1 MLTVPRNT
9 QKFTFLAWITA
20 SLGLLAFFVLSP
32 ASMPPPDKGL
42 RLGKDLPMQVLV
54 DADRSMSVE
63 TVAALPDDAFETRS
77 TPLNEGYTRQAYW
90 VRVGVPAMAPTSA
103 LASDDPMWL
112 EITPTYLDKVT
123 LYQRIHGTW
132 QARDSGDTVPMARR
146 LHVRQLV
153 FPLQAGHPFVLR
165 LETSSAMQLY
175 ATVWRSTGLM
185 AWLSSVEWASGVH
198 QGVHLVLALL
208 IGGAALALRMRSLA
222 AMTLLALVVLVHNA
236 NVRGYAQLWLPEPWA
251 PHADIWVS
259 IGVFLLPAAFAWQ
272 ARETL
277 TRGTAWRRIDRMLVL
292 LTAAPVLAMLSIPA
306 GQYTH
311 WAWLGVSVPWMV
323 SALSA
328 LVAWSNL
335 LRQGTTI
342 VNLLVLVPYSLH
354 AVMGLH
360 VAAAYTG
367 LVNSHI
373 EAGLY
378 WQLESLLLYI
388 LIIIAV
394 GASLVEKFQNSMDRQ
409 AQLVESLARSE
420 HALEARVRTR
430 TAELLHAQN
439 ALQAA
444 LHGER
449 TLRLEQRQFF
459 NMVNHEFRTP
469 LAVVDSA
476 ATEQLTFPS
485 PDIEAQLERAAQI
498 RRACRRL
505 TALVDHCLV
514 SDRLDAP
521 AFQLQLNRIPVMELV
536 DDAVQLVHWSR
547 RHHLALD
554 TQGAPAAWTCDPTL
568 VRIALSN
575 LVDNAVKYAQAGEIA
590 VRARTDA
597 QGRLELTV
605 SDQGPGLAPELA
617 QRIFDLHERGE
628 RADQTR
634 GFGLGLWVARRV
646 AQMHGGDVQVT
657 AAAGGGTCFTLT
669 LPREIPD
676 GNDPATP
683 GPSRPLP
690 DTAAATPPLSA

>member
-1 MLTVPRNT
+1 
-9 QKFTFLAWITA
+9 
-20 SLGLLAFFVLSP
+20 
-32 ASMPPPDKGL
+32 MPPPDKGL

-54 DADRSMSVE
+54 DAGRDMTV
-63 TVAALPDDAFETRS
+63 TQVAALPDDAFETRNA
-77 TPLNEGYTRQAYW
+77 PLNEGYTRQAYW
-90 VRVGVPAMAPTSA
+90 VRVAMPA
-103 LASDDPMWL
+103 LAPSSPLARDDPLWL

-123 LYQRIHGTW
+123 LYQQVHGLW
-132 QARDSGDTVPMARR
+132 QARESGDTVPMTQRI
-146 LHVRQLV
+146 HVRQLV
-153 FPLQAGHPFVLR
+153 FPLRPGQPFLLR

-175 ATVWRSTGLM
+175 ATVWRSTGLL

-198 QGVHLVLALL
+198 QGVNLVLTLL
-208 IGGAALALRMRSLA
+208 IGGAALALRMRSLI
-222 AMTLLALVVLVHNA
+222 AMTLLAFVVLTHNA
-236 NVRGYAQLWLPEPWA
+236 NVRGYAQLWLPEPWS

-259 IGVFLLPAAFAWQ
+259 VGVFLLPAAFAWQ

-277 TRGTAWRRIDRMLVL
+277 TQGTAWRRIDRMLVL
-292 LTAAPVLAMLSIPA
+292 LTLAPLLAVLSIPA
-306 GQYTH
+306 GYYTQ

-328 LVAWSNL
+328 LVAWNNL
-335 LRQGTTI
+335 FRQGATI
-342 VNLLVLVPYSLH
+342 VNLLVLIPYSLH

-367 LVNSHI
+367 LVTSSV

-394 GASLVEKFQNSMDRQ
+394 GASLVEKFQSSMGRQ

-420 HALEARVRTR
+420 HALEARVRMR

-469 LAVVDSA
+469 LAVMDSA

-485 PDIEAQLERAAQI
+485 SDIDEQLERAAQI

-505 TALVDHCLV
+505 TGLVDNCLV

-521 AFQLQLNRIPVMELV
+521 AFRLQLDRVNVMDLI

-547 RHHLALD
+547 RHRLALE
-554 TQGAPAAWTCDPTL
+554 TAGAPALWECDPTL

-575 LVDNAVKYAQAGEIA
+575 LVDNAVKYAQAGDIA

-617 QRIFDLHERGE
+617 QRIFELHERGE
-628 RADQTR
+628 HADKTR

-646 AQMHGGDVQVT
+646 AQMHGGDAQVCP
-657 AAAGGGTCFTLT
+657 APGGGTCFTLT
-669 LPREIPD
+669 LPPEIPED
-676 GNDPATP
+676 GGLPPTTPTGPPPGTATT
-683 GPSRPLP
+683 PSP
-690 DTAAATPPLSA
+690 DTPCSPDSSNAA

>member
-1 MLTVPRNT
+1 MLTVQRNT
-9 QKFTFLAWITA
+9 QKFTFIAWITV

-32 ASMPPPDKGL
+32 ATMSPPDKGL
-42 RLGKDLPMQVLV
+42 RLGKDLPMQVLA
-54 DADRSMSVE
+54 DAGRSMTIE
-63 TVAALPDDAFETRS
+63 QVAALPDDAFETRR

-90 VRVGVPAMAPTSA
+90 VRVAMPALAPASA
-103 LASDDPMWL
+103 LAGNDPLWL
-112 EITPTYLDKVT
+112 EITPTYLDRVT
-123 LYQRIHGTW
+123 LYQQAHGLW
-132 QARDSGDTVPMARR
+132 QARESGDTVPMAQRI
-146 LHVRQLV
+146 HVRQLV
-153 FPLQAGHPFVLR
+153 FPLRAGQPFVLR
-165 LETSSAMQLY
+165 IETSSAMQLY

-198 QGVHLVLALL
+198 QGVNLVLTLL
-208 IGGAALALRMRSLA
+208 IAGAALALRMRSLM
-222 AMTLLALVVLVHNA
+222 AMTLLAFVVLTHNA

-259 IGVFLLPAAFAWQ
+259 VGVFLLPAAFAWQ

-277 TRGTAWRRIDRMLVL
+277 TRGTIWRRIDSMLVL
-292 LTAAPVLAMLSIPA
+292 LTLAPLLALLSIPM
-306 GQYTH
+306 GHYTQ
-311 WAWLGVSVPWMV
+311 WAWLGVSVPWMA
-323 SALSA
+323 SMLSA
-328 LVAWSNL
+328 LVAWKNL
-335 LRQGTTI
+335 LRQGPSI
-342 VNLLVLVPYSLH
+342 VNLLVLIPYTLH
-354 AVMGLH
+354 AVMGIH
-360 VAAAYTG
+360 VAAAFTG
-367 LVNSHI
+367 LVSSDI
-373 EAGLY
+373 EAGMY

-420 HALEARVRTR
+420 HALEGRVRTR

-485 PDIEAQLERAAQI
+485 TDIDSQLERAAQI

-505 TALVDHCLV
+505 TALVDNCLV

-521 AFQLQLNRIPVMELV
+521 AFRLQLDRVPVTDLI

-547 RHHLALD
+547 RHHLRLETA
-554 TQGAPAAWTCDPTL
+554 GIPASWQCDPTL

-590 VRARTDA
+590 VCARLDG

-605 SDQGPGLAPELA
+605 SDEGPGLAPELA
-617 QRIFDLHERGE
+617 QRIFELHERGE
-628 RADQTR
+628 RSDQTR

-657 AAAGGGTCFTLT
+657 PAAGGGTCFTLT
-669 LPREIPD
+669 LPCSIPED
-676 GNDPATP
+676 SGLA
-683 GPSRPLP
+683 
-690 DTAAATPPLSA
+690 TAATQPASPCAS